1 MKARI
6 GVLVLSAAT
15 SVALSSMPVAA
26 LQAPAAPSQASPPL
40 VIRVGVDL
48 IQIDAA
54 VTDKEGR
61 PVTDLRAEDF
71 TIEVDGK
78 KQPVSNAMFFEGRPG
93 SEAGAT
99 AVAAPPGS
107 AASPERTLVFIL
119 DDLDI
124 SFDSMYKAKL
134 AMQKFAA
141 SWDFKEARVGL
152 RSTSDNAQSVVLS
165 RSPERFDKS
174 LQKVRYSLRSSKGA
188 SSTPVEM
195 RGGPEAGPASGYPVA
210 WNSSASV
217 DLHAGWTGNPAM
229 ERSNYEQRV
238 YSLLSTIN
246 ALRSIPGRKAVV
258 LVSEG
263 FSFGRDR
270 DQLGVASPFDA
281 LFEDRDDVDS
291 VLRMIIE
298 VANRASVV
306 IYTIDPSGLLP
317 SGPGADVA
325 FAPSLNARRDAW
337 FERVGTQGTLQRLAE
352 DTGGLSVYNR
362 NDLKR
367 GLIEVVSDQRAYYLV
382 GFEPPRTA
390 FERTSGRPK
399 FHEIK
404 LRVNRAGVR
413 VRTRAGFYGVTDED
427 VIQKAPLMNT
437 PEP

>member
-1 MKARI
+1 MGAR
-6 GVLVLSAAT
+6 VLFGAAAI
-15 SVALSSMPVAA
+15 ALSSFPVSA
-26 LQAPAAPSQASPPL
+26 LQDPALPAKGSPPL

-54 VTDKEGR
+54 VTDNEGR
-61 PVTDLRAEDF
+61 PITDLRAEDF
-71 TIEVDGK
+71 SIEIDGK
-78 KQPVSNAMFFEGRPG
+78 KQPVSNAMFFEGR
-93 SEAGAT
+93 AGM
-99 AVAAPPGS
+99 
-107 AASPERTLVFIL
+107 AASAGSSTSPAAGPASPDRTLVFIV
-119 DDLDI
+119 DDLNI

-152 RSTSDNAQSVVLS
+152 RSTSEDAQSVVLS

-174 LQKVRYSLRSSKGA
+174 LQKLRYSIRSSKGA

-195 RGGPEAGPASGYPVA
+195 RAGPEAGPASGYPVA
-210 WNSSASV
+210 WTSSPSV

-229 ERSNYEQRV
+229 ERSNFEQRV

-263 FSFGRDR
+263 FSLGRDR
-270 DQLGVASPFDA
+270 DQLGIASPFDS
-281 LFEDRDDVDS
+281 LFADHNEVDS
-291 VLRMIIE
+291 VLRMIVE

-367 GLIEVVSDQRAYYLV
+367 GLVEVVNDQRAYYLI
-382 GFEPPRTA
+382 GFEPPKAA
-390 FERTSGRPK
+390 FDKKSSGKPK

-404 LRVNRAGVR
+404 LRVNRPDVQ
-413 VRTRAGFYGVTDED
+413 VRTRAGFYGVTDDD
-427 VIQKAPLMNT
+427 VVQRVPLMAL
-437 PEP
+437 PQD